1 MSGYLP
7 QEPQTFINIK
17 LTDDGRKLLSL
28 GQLTF
33 ATAVLSDREIKYDID
48 TTGYYDISC
57 SNRILA
63 PKDVQPFIN
72 LNFDGSAPVPLAT
85 VGSLK
90 QIITAA
96 TTSTGFFTGDTN
108 AWGVYENRYKGY
120 SVISYSAYT
129 PDGTNVVKM
138 TGGTY
143 FPTGGELVFIPWQ
156 TIQGSGNSYTT
167 NTLLLSA
174 SPSVDLFYRVLSS
187 DKPSASVT
195 FDRNVPNFGSTIGS
209 STQAVNCFFYPFN
222 GVETYYGSASSVDT
236 RVWNLNV
243 VRTSSEIGTNA
254 GISGYTT
261 YGSIEYNGT
270 KQYLGFSSETR
281 QIGII
286 HYTNNYSGNTYAEQL
301 VEGSVVVDIPW
312 IMWHRTAASA
322 GQGTTYGL
330 RLTDYAGPTY
340 FDSASQTSW
349 RPLRDGNTTTSNVVG
364 RVYHKL
370 KIIVITD
377 PELLTALTFKA
388 NRNYTLPSLA
398 PLESLQT
405 PKYPLDN
412 TTASGILQTGYTY
425 YVTYLVD
432 SERPYVSGNTFGHQT
447 PLHCGYIQKI
457 DGALDINGNPQF
469 LKAYFPTSSFPFMR
483 NSAGLESYLG
493 SGWNANKIQL
503 LVNKVDNTAYPY
515 QNVDNLPTDTWRLI
529 STGVG
534 NGILSGSPLDALSV
548 LGYTFVISQEDY
560 NSGSTYALNGY
571 YSGFTMNNNSL
582 TESGLTF
589 GDEYIFFGNI
599 SANILATTFKTTMT
613 VLAPNT
619 QFNSTNNPTFNGL
632 YNTDTFITEIG
643 VLSQGGVLV
652 ATGKPTYPIPKNS
665 TKYLAFQLEIDF

>member
-17 LTDDGRKLLSL
+17 LTDEGRKLLSL

-33 ATAVLSDREIKYDID
+33 ATAVLSDREIKYNIDI
-48 TTGYYDISC
+48 TNQYDISC

-63 PKDVQPFIN
+63 PKDAQPFIN
-72 LNFDGSAPVPLAT
+72 VNFDGSAPVPLAT

-90 QIITAA
+90 QIITAD
-96 TTSTGFFTGDTN
+96 TTTTGFFTGSTDN
-108 AWGVYENRYKGY
+108 WGIYTPRSLGY

-129 PDGTNVVKM
+129 PNGTNVVQM
-138 TGGTY
+138 SGGTY
-143 FPTGGELVFIPWQ
+143 FPKEGNLVYIPWQ
-156 TIQGSGNSYTT
+156 TIQGSGNSYSTSS
-167 NTLLLSA
+167 LLLSA
-174 SPSVDLFYRVLSS
+174 SPSVSLFYRVI
-187 DKPSASVT
+187 SASTGTSSVYL
-195 FDRNVPNFGSTIGS
+195 DRSVPNFGSIEPS
-209 STQAVNCFFYPFN
+209 STQAVNAYFYPFN
-222 GVETYYGSASSVDT
+222 GIETYYGSASSVDT

-286 HYTNNYSGNTYAEQL
+286 HYTNNYSGNSYAEQL
-301 VEGSVVVDIPW
+301 VEGTVEVDMPW

-330 RLTDYAGPTY
+330 KLTDFAGPTY
-340 FDSASQTSW
+340 FDSLSQTTW
-349 RPLRDGNTTTSNVVG
+349 RPLRDGNSTSSNILG
-364 RVYHKL
+364 MVYHKL
-370 KIIVITD
+370 KIMVITD
-377 PELLTALTFKA
+377 PELLTALTFKS

-398 PLESLQT
+398 PLESTQT

-412 TTASGILQTGYTY
+412 STATGLLETGYTY

-432 SERPYVSGNTFGHQT
+432 SDRPYSSGSTYGYQA

-457 DGALDINGNPQF
+457 DGVLDINGDPQF
-469 LKAYFPTSSFPFMR
+469 LKVTFPTSSFPFMR
-483 NSAGLESYLG
+483 NSSGLVSYSG

-503 LVNKVDNTAYPY
+503 LVNKVSNTSYTY
-515 QNVDNLPTDTWRLI
+515 QGVDNIPTDTWRLM

-534 NGILSGSPLDALSV
+534 NGILSGSPLDPLTV
-548 LGYTFVISQEDY
+548 LGYTFVVSQEDY
-560 NSGSTYALNGY
+560 NSGSTYSLDGY
-571 YSGFTMNNNSL
+571 YSAFTMNNNSL

-589 GDEYIFFGNI
+589 GDEYIFFGNVKTGI
-599 SANILATTFKTTMT
+599 MATTFKTTMT

-619 QFNSTNNPTFNGL
+619 SFNSTTNPTFNGT
-632 YNTDTFITEIG
+632 YNTDTYITEIG

-652 ATGKPTYPIPKNS
+652 ATGKPTYPIAKNS
-665 TKYLAFQLEIDF
+665 SKYLAFQLEIDF